1 MKILLANFAKM
12 INDSGGLA
20 KVTCAFA
27 KEMYQRG
34 YEVSLVY
41 SDDNEGNFFFE
52 VPEAVKCYN
61 LRHYKGRHNLYPLKY
76 KIKREILRA
85 IDQRKGRA
93 VNNEFT
99 KKYLLENVKE
109 ILDEVKPDIIVA
121 SQPAASKVLL
131 SDLQITIP
139 VITMSHGDP
148 EDYFHTYPVEELP
161 SLGLSAACQVLIP
174 SYAKAIISRF
184 PNEKVVVI
192 GNVVP
197 QHDCAVD
204 LLKDKNTY
212 KIIFVGRL
220 VKNHKRPHIL
230 IKAFAAL
237 ADEFSEW
244 NVELWGAS
252 DDKKY
257 TNELVSIIAKNG
269 LQNRVFIKGLTDDIT
284 SVLKEGDILG
294 FPSAYEG
301 FSLALTEAMSV
312 GLPVVGFNSCSGLSE
327 IVEDGVTGFLVDD
340 SIEDFSNKLKY
351 LMQNKELRA
360 KFGRNA
366 HESVKQYASDIIWNA
381 WCDLL
386 NECVIK

>member
-1 MKILLANFAKM
+1 MPDSGKTGILLETIGLEMKRNEKFVCIWVESENSIDIQM
-12 INDSGGLA
+12 IQNLYKIDIERFFFIAQDKNASAEGIGDLL
-20 KVTCAFA
+20 TNLL
-27 KEMYQRG
+27 
-34 YEVSLVY
+34 S
-41 SDDNEGNFFFE
+41 SDD
-52 VPEAVKCYN
+52 
-61 LRHYKGRHNLYPLKY
+61 L
-76 KIKREILRA
+76 
-85 IDQRKGRA
+85 
-93 VNNEFT
+93 
-99 KKYLLENVKE
+99 
-109 ILDEVKPDIIVA
+109 KPDIIVA

-174 SYAKAIISRF
+174 SYVKAIISRF

-204 LLKDKNTY
+204 LLKDKDTY